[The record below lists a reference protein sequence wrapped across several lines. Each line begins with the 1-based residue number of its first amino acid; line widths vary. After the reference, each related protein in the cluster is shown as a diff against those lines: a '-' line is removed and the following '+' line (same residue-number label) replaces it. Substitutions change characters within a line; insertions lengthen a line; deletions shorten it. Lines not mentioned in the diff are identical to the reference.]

1 MQNVFWD
8 TFSKEL
14 HISIEIKPTGIIH
27 TMSISSIHYNI
38 SSTPYLQLNFAWGL
52 ITLQKDIYFAFSKEK
67 ESFLQISD
75 NLKHDS

>member
-38 SSTPYLQLNFAWGL
+38 SSTPYLQLSFAWGL
-52 ITLQKDIYFAFSKEK
+52 ITFAERHLFCFFKKK